1 MFARRLVSTESFLP
15 CRSTYGCPDIWEL
28 TDGNFAVIGEDI
40 TACADQLLP
49 SARCAPHE
57 RMVRIPRALLV
68 RAKAGIP
75 SHV

>member
-1 MFARRLVSTESFLP
+1 MFARRLVPSESVLP

-40 TACADQLLP
+40 TSFADQLP
-49 SARCAPHE
+49 PTAGCAPHE

-68 RAKAGIP
+68 RAKSEIP